1 MQVSCSKDALIVA
14 YDFLVYNLRLADEA
28 DIPALGDLMLRSMGQ
43 IGPLFYTPEQAEAAA
58 KFLTIPDP
66 TIIGDRTYFVV
77 DRDGRI
83 VGCGGWS
90 KRRKLFTGSLEQET
104 LSGDF
109 LDPSTE
115 AAKVRAM
122 FVDPDHTRQGI
133 GESIFVACEQAAL
146 EAGFSK
152 IELMATL
159 PGVPFYRR
167 MGCLE
172 EGEEDVQLPDGS
184 LLPCLRMYKLLNK

>member
-1 MQVSCSKDALIVA
+1 MKL
-14 YDFLVYNLRLADEA
+14 
-28 DIPALGDLMLRSMGQ
+28 SMGQ
-43 IGPLFYTPEQAEAAA
+43 IGPRFYTPEQAEGAA
-58 KFLTIPDP
+58 KFLTIPDS
-66 TIIGDRTYFVV
+66 TIIADGTYFVV
-77 DRDGRI
+77 EQDGQI

-109 LDPSTE
+109 LDPETE

-122 FVDPDHTRQGI
+122 FVHPEHTRQGI

-167 MGCLE
+167 MGCLD
-172 EGEEDVQLPDGS
+172 EGEENVQLPDGS
-184 LLPCLRMYKLLNK
+184 LLPCLRVYKFLNL